1 MSLAVII
8 KEVGEKI
15 LLQGLL
21 QIGATPIVIALLLR
35 ELGLKTVPVRVEVEV
50 DPTPSLTL
58 DQEVQACH
66 QAVASQAEVAVAAVA
81 QVADL
86 PE

>member
-1 MSLAVII
+1 MSPAVII
-8 KEVGEKI
+8 KVDGEKI

-21 QIGATPIVIALLLR
+21 QIGATPIATALLHKER
-35 ELGLKTVPVRVEVEV
+35 GLKTVPVRVEAEV
-50 DPTPSLTL
+50 VPTPSLTL

-66 QAVASQAEVAVAAVA
+66 QAVASQAEEAVAAVA